1 MAKYKM
7 SNLQSKRISEE
18 VRAYNTAL
26 TNLEK
31 QFGWEKGALPR
42 ENVKHVKSLI
52 KSNDDFRRLVG
63 YETDYENRPSIMQR
77 LRANKAMQEQ
87 ITEVDF
93 ETGNIVETI
102 RYFKEMPRA
111 RVEME
116 NANRRM
122 RVEDEAMRIFG
133 KPMSQLTEME
143 QVSIYQHGDFV
154 PLTGDYTLPEKLREL
169 DEIVNLNRTKEYA
182 YRFIDEWD
190 ENVPDN
196 VEGKYELEAQL
207 ERFITEAPD
216 EYYDIISRGDV
227 EAQFEYIYTGS
238 QSAYKNEAFNKRI
251 KNTMEYWEKE
261 YERVF
266 GEESSRARSKTY

>member
-7 SNLQSKRISEE
+7 SNLQSKRVSEE
-18 VRAYNTAL
+18 VRAYNAAL

-52 KSNDDFRRLVG
+52 KSNEDFRRLVG

-93 ETGNIVETI
+93 ETGDIVETI
-102 RYFKEMPRA
+102 RYFKEMPRM
-111 RVEME
+111 RVSME
-116 NANRRM
+116 NANRRK
-122 RVEDEAMRIFG
+122 RVEDEAMRLFG
-133 KPMSQLTEME
+133 KPMSQLTDAE
-143 QVSIYQHGDFV
+143 QVSIYQHGDYV
-154 PLTGDYTLPEKLREL
+154 PLTGDYTLPDKLKEL
-169 DEIVNLNRTKEYA
+169 DEIVNLNRTKEYG

-190 ENVPDN
+190 ENVPDG

-207 ERFITEAPD
+207 ERFISEAPE

-261 YERVF
+261 YARVF
-266 GEESSRARSKTY
+266 GED